1 MNIKDLNPVVNVGT
15 AKNPLMAL
23 CATTMM
29 MMFEESTGKKFSD
42 NMDDYL
48 SYCDSYRDAYNE
60 NLEKNKLIKVVN
72 SPLDQYFKE
81 V

>member
-15 AKNPLMAL
+15 NKNPLMAL

-48 SYCDSYRDAYNE
+48 GYCDSYRDAYNK
-60 NLEKNKLIKVVN
+60 NLEKNKLIH
-72 SPLDQYFKE
+72 FTG
-81 V
+81 

>member
-1 MNIKDLNPVVNVGT
+1 VNTKDLNPVVNVGT

-60 NLEKNKLIKVVN
+60 NLEKNKLIH
-72 SPLDQYFKE
+72 FTG
-81 V
+81 

>member
-1 MNIKDLNPVVNVGT
+1 MNTKDLNPVVNVGT

-48 SYCDSYRDAYNE
+48 GYCDGYRDAYNE

>member
-29 MMFEESTGKKFSD
+29 IMFEESTGKKFSD